1 MGCMHCSKA
10 RRSAVGHRQN
20 LGFTAENLSFANAK
34 APDYGAFS
42 YFFEQHAQFL
52 PKLARPLQ

>member
-1 MGCMHCSKA
+1 MHCPKA
-10 RRSAVGHRQN
+10 RCGALGHRQN
-20 LGFTAENLSFANAK
+20 LGFTAENLSFENAK

-42 YFFEQHAQFL
+42 YFFEQHAQCL

>member
-1 MGCMHCSKA
+1 MHCSKA
-10 RRSAVGHRQN
+10 RRGAVGHRQN
-20 LGFTAENLSFANAK
+20 LGFTAENLSFENAK

-42 YFFEQHAQFL
+42 YFFEQHAQCL